1 MEDDKAKVRIGLIIA
16 SILLIIIWLVKIFEV
31 YTGFELTEY
40 GIFPRKPSGLKG
52 IIFSPLIHSDFGHLV
67 SNSTSLFILTFSL
80 FALYTRSALLVFPII
95 YLFHGLAVWFIAR
108 EAYHIGASGLVYGF
122 ASYLFFM
129 GLFRKDS
136 RSIALSLLVV
146 FLYGGLVWGV
156 LPTDPNVSF
165 EAHLSGAVI
174 GLICS
179 IIFRKFDPVPEVENE
194 EEYEDINYEYI
205 EEANPDNIKVRED
218 ARPVW
223 FINTTLPKGKSKPK
237 NKNNI

>member
-1 MEDDKAKVRIGLIIA
+1 MDEDKAKVRIGLIIA
-16 SILLIIIWLVKIFEV
+16 SGMLVLIWLVKLFEV
-31 YTGFELTEY
+31 YTEIDLSEY
-40 GIFPRKPSGLKG
+40 GVFPHQLKG
-52 IIFSPLIHSDFGHLV
+52 LRGILFSPLIHSDFSHLI

-80 FALYTRSALLVFPII
+80 FALYTRSSLWVFPII
-95 YLFHGLAVWFIAR
+95 YIFHGLAVWLFAR

-129 GLFRKDS
+129 GVFRKDS

-174 GLICS
+174 GLVCS
-179 IIFRKFDPVPEVENE
+179 IIFRKYDPVPLNEEEDE
-194 EEYEDINYEYI
+194 EEYEDVNYEYV
-205 EEANPDNIKVRED
+205 EEINPDDVKIRED
-218 ARPVW
+218 AQPVW
-223 FINTTLPKGKSKPK
+223 FVNTSMPKKKK
-237 NKNNI
+237 K